1 MTEKSLQY
9 IPLHLRNSKC
19 KYYSSDKLITLVF
32 QYSNQFK
39 LHYWIRKKFLMHL
52 SISINYFFTYSN
64 QLWIC
69 NEFKVSL
76 YHLQTFSFS
85 LPFSGDKSHV
95 TVTVINSNQWSTTS
109 SDSIFNSYS
118 LLLNLYFS
126 LVTVAEKLSRDSR
139 AEASNEKLFWIISQ
153 NNLVKK
159 YFLIVIFQV

>member
-1 MTEKSLQY
+1 MTEKSLHY

-19 KYYSSDKLITLVF
+19 KYYTSNKLITLVF

-85 LPFSGDKSHV
+85 LSFSGD
-95 TVTVINSNQWSTTS
+95 INSNQWSTTS

-153 NNLVKK
+153 KNLVKK